1 VQNAFSRRL
10 GLGSPQRLRNC
21 AQVARIRLNGQYAV
35 GMSEATPMAAE
46 PPPPSAQ
53 QLTQWQALIERIHQG
68 DRSQVVT
75 WKEAAAA
82 GTGATYQVLVTHRV
96 RQQLR
101 DAPPFLV
108 GYAAGVMAVLRVDP
122 TQASTIFRRRRLW
135 DAGWTVTFGAAHG
148 VLTYGLVQPEQLV
161 VLLDLNWAG

>member
-1 VQNAFSRRL
+1 M
-10 GLGSPQRLRNC
+10 P
-21 AQVARIRLNGQYAV
+21 
-35 GMSEATPMAAE
+35 AE

-53 QLTQWQALIERIHQG
+53 QLAQWRALIERIRQG
-68 DRSQVVT
+68 DRSQVVA
-75 WKEAAAA
+75 WDEVAAA
-82 GTGATYQVLVTHRV
+82 GTGATYQVLVTQRV

-101 DAPPFLV
+101 GAPPFLV
-108 GYAAGVMAVLRVDP
+108 GYVAGIIAVLRVDP
-122 TQASTIFRRRRLW
+122 TQASMIFRRRRLW

>member
-1 VQNAFSRRL
+1 
-10 GLGSPQRLRNC
+10 
-21 AQVARIRLNGQYAV
+21 
-35 GMSEATPMAAE
+35 MAAE

-108 GYAAGVMAVLRVDP
+108 GSVAGVIAVLRVNP
-122 TQASTIFRRRRLW
+122 TQASVVFRRRRLR
-135 DAGWTVTFGAAHG
+135 DVGWTVTFGAAQG
-148 VLTYGLVQPEQLV
+148 TLTYGVLQPEQII
-161 VLLDLNWAG
+161 VLLDLTWAG

>member
-1 VQNAFSRRL
+1 
-10 GLGSPQRLRNC
+10 
-21 AQVARIRLNGQYAV
+21 
-35 GMSEATPMAAE
+35 MAAQ
-46 PPPPSAQ
+46 PSPPSAQ
-53 QLTQWQALIERIHQG
+53 QLAQWRTLVERIRQG

-122 TQASTIFRRRRLW
+122 TQASTIFRRRRLG
-135 DAGWTVTFGAAHG
+135 DVGWTVTFGAAQG
-148 VLTYGLVQPEQLV
+148 LLTYGLVQPEQLV
-161 VLLDLNWAG
+161 VLLDLRWAG

>member
-1 VQNAFSRRL
+1 
-10 GLGSPQRLRNC
+10 
-21 AQVARIRLNGQYAV
+21 
-35 GMSEATPMAAE
+35 MSEATAMAAE

-53 QLTQWQALIERIHQG
+53 QLTQWRALIERIHQG

-82 GTGATYQVLVTHRV
+82 GTRATWQVLVTHRV

-108 GYAAGVMAVLRVDP
+108 GSVAGVIAVLRVNP
-122 TQASTIFRRRRLW
+122 TQASVIFRRRRLR
-135 DAGWTVTFGAAHG
+135 DVGWTVIFGAAHG
-148 VLTYGLVQPEQLV
+148 MLTYGVLQPEQII
-161 VLLDLNWAG
+161 VLLDLTWAG

>member
-1 VQNAFSRRL
+1 
-10 GLGSPQRLRNC
+10 
-21 AQVARIRLNGQYAV
+21 
-35 GMSEATPMAAE
+35 MSEATPMPAE

-53 QLTQWQALIERIHQG
+53 QLAQWRALIERIRQG
-68 DRSQVVT
+68 DRSQVVP
-75 WKEAAAA
+75 WEKVAAAD
-82 GTGATYQVLVTHRV
+82 TGAAYQVLVTHRV

-148 VLTYGLVQPEQLV
+148 VLTYGLMQPEQLV